1 MRKKSAFL
9 YYLDVTA
16 PFYYFFLVPT
26 AIALFI
32 VSFDFPFQGLFP
44 TTIDSSISSQH
55 KFLNDYFAIC
65 NFFLIGL
72 IVINYLRHPLPAKYV
87 RQIRQ
92 HYATLNKNQQSIN
105 GWLGIVFF
113 CFTLG
118 MMNLTWFIINDEPL
132 QPYKEWRKGDI
143 LTYLKIFA
151 HPYIS
156 AIAFCLQYVLI
167 VFITLMFMNVLNNR
181 KYRSN

>member
-87 RQIRQ
+87 RRIRQ

-118 MMNLTWFIINDEPL
+118 LMNLTWFIINDEPL